1 MPLDNVDGDDEEP
14 TRVADFGDDFSGG
27 AIEGSTLD
35 DVLRFAGDA
44 IALALDDLAGE
55 DDAFEIKDRE
65 VVIFEFIRCVSGND
79 VAERSDQLAKVG
91 DGHLG
96 HAEVYEAGKPQSV
109 FCGLTLALTGAL
121 RQTALGQE

>member
-1 MPLDNVDGDDEEP
+1 M
-14 TRVADFGDDFSGG
+14 ADFGNNFSGS
-27 AIEGSTLD
+27 AIKGCALD
-35 DVLRFAGDA
+35 DVLRLAGGA
-44 IALALDDLAGE
+44 ITLTLNDLARE

-96 HAEVYEAGKPQSV
+96 HAEVYEAARPRSV
-109 FCGLTLALTGAL
+109 FCGLDKMAS
-121 RQTALGQE
+121 